1 MRTRLTATVLS
12 GLMILGVAAC
22 SSDAADDT
30 APADGIE
37 APAGDTTGTTGDAG
51 TTGGTA
57 TDPALGD
64 PALEPTE

>member
-12 GLMILGVAAC
+12 GLMVLGVAAC

-37 APAGDTTGTTGDAG
+37 APAGDTGTT
-51 TTGGTA
+51 A
-57 TDPALGD
+57 TDPALGEEDPALGD